1 MRCACWAWLR
11 LDPGLATANRH
22 GLAVANDGRTL
33 LTGTTIGGLWASADG
48 GGHWATVS
56 MLPPPIYVV
65 RFG

>member
-1 MRCACWAWLR
+1 M
-11 LDPGLATANRH
+11 GS
-22 GLAVANDGRTL
+22 
-33 LTGTTIGGLWASADG
+33 TIGGLWASADG